1 MGIFKRKQKE
11 EEIDNR
17 TEIEKKF
24 EEKGQTLGRKTGTI
38 VQKSVNKFDS
48 IKQSLEEK
56 GTMDKVRNVQNKIDD
71 AVDKVVDSVSHQAKK
86 VTTKFSK
93 KDTQQDN
100 FYE

>member
-1 MGIFKRKQKE
+1 MGIFKRKQKD

-24 EEKGQTLGRKTGTI
+24 EEKGQTIGRKTGNF
-38 VQKSVNKFDS
+38 VQKSVNKLDS
-48 IKQSLEEK
+48 IKQNLEDK

-71 AVDKVVDSVSHQAKK
+71 AVDKVVDTVSHQAKK

-93 KDTQQDN
+93 KDQPQDN